1 MTTPPDP
8 RNPSNPLDAPTQPV
22 SSYDDATTIQQ
33 APTAVAP
40 SAQASRPRRGVSRR
54 AVVIGAAGAAVGIGA
69 LGAGAGYAL
78 SHLQTLSSGGTSLYT
93 SDAAKIT
100 HLLRRAGFGPSPTDL
115 QTYLSLGVSGAMD
128 RLLNYAHVS
137 NDVDQR
143 LASLHLS
150 FTTRANLVR
159 WWLARMTL
167 TQRPFEEKMTLFWHG
182 VLTSSY
188 AKIGKS
194 VNLPLMIQ
202 QNTLLRSH
210 ALGRFDD
217 LMLAI
222 STDPAMLYWLDGR
235 SNTGAAPNE
244 NYSRELMELFTMG
257 IGNYTQDDVHQ
268 GAKALSGWV
277 VRDGKG
283 VFVPRR
289 FYEGTITYLGQTGHL
304 GLTDVIRLVCAH
316 PSTPGHLARRMW
328 SFFVY
333 DNPSPSDLQPLIDA
347 YHQSDHQISAMV
359 QAMFHSPAFFS
370 EKAYRARVKSPTEFV
385 VGAVRAVGLTPDVPA
400 LTIMGQA
407 SAAMGQTVFDPPNVA
422 GWPGDG
428 VSASWMSTQAWL
440 SRVNFVN
447 LLLQGATGALKSH
460 HGGTASAAGAAA
472 ASPLQQVIAAQKL
485 GKPDDVVNYFVA
497 LLLDDQLT
505 SDRRDMLT
513 AALAGEASAAGPT
526 LALAGGAKL
535 SAAALRQALYL
546 LMAAPEYQMN

>member
-1 MTTPPDP
+1 
-8 RNPSNPLDAPTQPV
+8 
-22 SSYDDATTIQQ
+22 
-33 APTAVAP
+33 
-40 SAQASRPRRGVSRR
+40 RPRRGVSRR
-54 AVVIGAAGAAVGIGA
+54 AVVMGAAGAAVGIGA

-78 SHLQTLSSGGTSLYT
+78 THLTGLSGGGGAARYS
-93 SDAAKIT
+93 SDAAKII
-100 HLLRRAGFGPSPTDL
+100 HLLRRAGFGPSPADL
-115 QTYLSLGVSGAMD
+115 ETYLSLGVSGAMD
-128 RLLNYAHVS
+128 RLLNYASVS

-143 LASLHLS
+143 LASLNLP
-150 FTTRANLVR
+150 FTMRANLVR

-182 VLTSSY
+182 VLTSSF

-202 QNTLLRSH
+202 QNNLLRSH

-235 SNTGAAPNE
+235 FNTGAAPNE

-268 GAKALSGWV
+268 GAQALSGWV
-277 VRDGKG
+277 VRGSKG
-283 VFVPRR
+283 IFVPRR
-289 FYEGTITYLGQTGHL
+289 FYQGTITYLGHTGHL
-304 GLTDVIRLVCAH
+304 GLTDVISLVCAH
-316 PSTPGHLARRMW
+316 PATPGHLARRMW

-333 DNPSPSDLQPLIDA
+333 DNPSASDLQPLIDA
-347 YHQSDHQISAMV
+347 YRTSNHQIGAMV

-370 EKAYRARVKSPTEFV
+370 AKAYRARVKSPTEFV

-400 LTIMGQA
+400 LSIMAQA
-407 SAAMGQTVFDPPNVA
+407 SAVMGQTVFDPPNVA

-428 VSASWMSTQAWL
+428 VSASWLSTQSWI

-447 LLLQGATGALKSH
+447 LLLLGATGALKSRQA
-460 HGGTASAAGAAA
+460 GASAAGAA
-472 ASPLQQVIAAQKL
+472 ASPLQQVITAQKL
-485 GKPDDVVNYFVA
+485 GKPDDVVDYFVA
-497 LLLDDQLT
+497 LLLDNQLPG
-505 SDRRDMLT
+505 DRRSVLIDALT
-513 AALAGEASAAGPT
+513 GEASAAEAT

-546 LMAAPEYQMN
+546 MMSMPEYQMN

>member
-1 MTTPPDP
+1 MTTPSDP
-8 RNPSNPLDAPTQPV
+8 RNPLNPLDEPTQPI

-33 APTAVAP
+33 APTVAAP
-40 SAQASRPRRGVSRR
+40 LAPRPRRGVSRR

-78 SHLQTLSSGGTSLYT
+78 THLTGLSGGASLYS
-93 SDAAKIT
+93 SDAAKII
-100 HLLRRAGFGPSPTDL
+100 HVLRRAGFGPSPADL
-115 QTYLSLGVSGAMD
+115 ETYLGLGVSGAMD
-128 RLLNYAHVS
+128 RLLNYASVS

-143 LASLHLS
+143 LASLNLP

-182 VLTSSY
+182 VLTSSF

-202 QNTLLRSH
+202 QNNLLRSH

-235 SNTGAAPNE
+235 FNTGAAPNE

-268 GAKALSGWV
+268 GAQALSGWV
-277 VRDGKG
+277 VRGDQGA
-283 VFVPRR
+283 FTPRR
-289 FYEGTITYLGQTGHL
+289 FYQGTITYLGHSGHL
-304 GLTDVIRLVCAH
+304 GLTDVISLVCAH
-316 PSTPGHLARRMW
+316 PATPGHLARRMW

-333 DNPSPSDLQPLIDA
+333 DNPSLSDLQPLIDA
-347 YHQSDHQISAMV
+347 YHTSNHQISAMV

-370 EKAYRARVKSPTEFV
+370 AKAYRARVKSPTEFV

-400 LTIMGQA
+400 LSIMAQA
-407 SAAMGQTVFDPPNVA
+407 SAVMGQTVFDPPNVA
-422 GWPGDG
+422 GWPGDA
-428 VSASWMSTQAWL
+428 VSASWLSTQAWI

-447 LLLQGATGALKSH
+447 LLLLGATGALKSRQA
-460 HGGTASAAGAAA
+460 GASAAGAAG
-472 ASPLQQVIAAQKL
+472 SPLQQVISEQKL
-485 GKPDDVVNYFVA
+485 GKPDDVVDYFVA
-497 LLLDDQLT
+497 LLLDNQLP
-505 SDRRDMLT
+505 SDRRSVLLDALT
-513 AALAGEASAAGPT
+513 GEASSAEAT

-546 LMAAPEYQMN
+546 MMSMPEYQMN